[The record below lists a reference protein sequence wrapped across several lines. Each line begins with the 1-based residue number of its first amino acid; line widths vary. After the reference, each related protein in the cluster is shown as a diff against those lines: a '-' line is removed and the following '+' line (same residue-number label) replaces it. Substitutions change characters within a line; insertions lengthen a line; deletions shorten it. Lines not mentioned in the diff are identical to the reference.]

1 MRSSSL
7 PRSLGYQG
15 ESQSSQYGSL
25 LEHYWNRERVEL
37 YFMKMTAVLNPI
49 HPRMIN
55 QGGSTEALLDVAGGG
70 GEFTKVG
77 AGESGAFVDKSG
89 FLRSIEERR
98 LELAEFEFDSSSPG

>member
-1 MRSSSL
+1 MRTSSL
-7 PRSLGYQG
+7 PRSLGC
-15 ESQSSQYGSL
+15 QSELDRVSTVHSWSITGI
-25 LEHYWNRERVEL
+25 ERVEL

-55 QGGSTEALLDVAGGG
+55 QGGNTEALLDVAGGG

-77 AGESGAFVDKSG
+77 AGESGAFVDKRG